1 MIDVLSG
8 NNQNNT
14 LKSVLETN
22 VERDMKKNKTSCQ
35 TLVYVIKYGSNFD
48 ADIKFLKDVKK
59 TLGKEYVEKH
69 IILLMTNKDTFITES
84 ENRFTFE
91 QWCERETGAFRT
103 LMEEC
108 GNRIVPFDNMTGDDH
123 IKTTQRD
130 GLFAL
135 ATELALQRQYQIQ
148 TSDLSS
154 YFLGGALAVSV
165 LINCIYVFKNLK

>member
-1 MIDVLSG
+1 
-8 NNQNNT
+8 
-14 LKSVLETN
+14 
-22 VERDMKKNKTSCQ
+22 MKKNITCCQ
-35 TLVYVIKYGSNFD
+35 TLGSTWIKYGSNFD

-69 IILLMTNKDTFITES
+69 IILLMTNIDTFKTES

-91 QWCERETGAFRT
+91 QWCERQTGAFRT

-154 YFLGGALAVSV
+154 YILFAVSV